1 MKRRKVEGQNRL
13 EENVKRKIWTM
24 NKELK
29 QRKLAIKVLEL
40 GCKPIRDFF
49 LTFGMLASTPVFII
63 IPQFNF

>member
-1 MKRRKVEGQNRL
+1 MKMKRRKVEGQNRL

-49 LTFGMLASTPVFII
+49 FDIWDVGLNSSFHYNSSI
-63 IPQFNF
+63 